1 MSVSTTITKVVYQT
15 DGQNRVFEIP
25 FPLRQAGDLRLS
37 VVLPSGRTENVTE
50 GFSVADGAA
59 TYPAAELPP
68 LPAGC
73 KVILWRDT
81 PRTQETDFTAV
92 SGLDLGSLEASLDK
106 LQMQVQEVDER
117 LSRTVTVPR
126 GDESAVSAGE
136 LVQQVRNA
144 AGTAQ
149 ESAQAAQESAQEAQD
164 WADDAA
170 SSAADAYNQAQKLY
184 SELEEYTAGTAKNN
198 YTGSLTTFKLLRK
211 YKADGKT
218 LKVFVDGAF
227 KRPPFYSEVVD
238 ETLET
243 DGDDYGDTVVFAEE
257 LTQGSV
263 VVFSW
268 ADSLALPGGEV
279 AAEAAQAV
287 LDAQAQA
294 AAAAQSAAE
303 AAASADEA
311 QEELKKFVPQ
321 MIGDVVWSQSATGG
335 DNPGRIPGWTG
346 ETVLTSAWPALAT
359 FLSNHPELCKTAS
372 EVNTLISKYGECPY
386 YVYDSSAGT
395 IKMPVYRRK
404 MVGVLEPDWENKVDL
419 DVNNEVR
426 NKHWTAPSDG
436 VFFYTDFVYGGDR
449 PTELRINGEYFGWI
463 NRSNGSQHNN
473 GSQNAIM
480 FPVKAGDDVYITV
493 QYGPESCWAS
503 FTPYK
508 SSSANTSYNYP
519 WIVGANSVDGLVQH
533 NGGFISVRFYT
544 REQYENLGSVP
555 QNELCLIEEE
565 IIE

>member
-59 TYPAAELPP
+59 TYPAAQLPP

-243 DGDDYGDTVVFAEE
+243 DGEDYGDTVVFAEE

-346 ETVLTSAWPALAT
+346 ETVLASAWPALAT

-372 EVNTLISKYGECPY
+372 EVNSLISKYGECPY

-395 IKMPVYRRK
+395 IKMPVYKRK
-404 MVGVLEPDWENKVDL
+404 DISIVSASPDWASGSNVTA
-419 DVNNEVR
+419 DVNN
-426 NKHWTAPSDG
+426 KTWTAQDDGYLWFSDWQ
-436 VFFYTDFVYGGDR
+436 YGGGR
-449 PTELRINGEYFGWI
+449 RSTLTINNKNYGLL
-463 NRSNGSQHNN
+463 NQSNESDNNN
-473 GSQNAIM
+473 GSQNTTVIDIKKGDV
-480 FPVKAGDDVYITV
+480 VKYTNNYSTPTIFFIPKT
-493 QYGPESCWAS
+493 YG
-503 FTPYK
+503 
-508 SSSANTSYNYP
+508 SSVLQSDYP